1 VRKIV
6 NVAVA
11 VLLGFGASNVSA
23 AVINSTNP
31 LDFNLVAEDFPLT
44 GFTNANITS
53 VSGNLTLDNAQGTGQ
68 PATLS
73 AGYLNFTGAMPGNEY
88 VLNGDE
94 NFDLIFSSSQTAF
107 AMDYLD
113 ASIASTFT
121 LTFFD
126 GVTNVGST
134 SFTTSSFGTVEF
146 IGFVSTVAFNRVEV
160 RENDGASNSDEFFQF
175 YTTAISVPAP
185 GALLIFGIGA
195 VGLACAR
202 RRWAA

>member
-1 VRKIV
+1 MCNFVRF
-6 NVAVA
+6 AAA
-11 VLLGFGASNVSA
+11 VLMVIGASNASA

-31 LDFNLVAEDFPLT
+31 LDFDLVAEDFPLT

-53 VSGNLTLDNAQGTGQ
+53 VSGNLTLDNAQGTGL
-68 PATLS
+68 PATLT

-94 NFDLIFSSSQTAF
+94 NFDLIFASSQTTF

-121 LTFFD
+121 LNFFD
-126 GVTNVGST
+126 GLTNVGST

-146 IGFVSTVAFNRVEV
+146 IGFTSTVAFNRVEV
-160 RENDGASNSDEFFQF
+160 RENDGANNSDEFFQF
-175 YTTAISVPAP
+175 YTEAVSIPAP
-185 GALLIFGIGA
+185 GALLIFGLGA
-195 VGLACAR
+195 TGLVCMR
-202 RRWAA
+202 RRRTA